1 MKSLKIISLVGVLIF
16 ISYIAYDNY
25 KLNKKL
31 SSFQQYIEYNAALS
45 SDNAMKLEMFLQAM
59 SSEFDSEVRRVAK
72 PIAREEAIKV
82 LKEFADNFKKLS
94 EE

>member
-1 MKSLKIISLVGVLIF
+1 MKSLKTISLVGVLIF
-16 ISYIAYDNY
+16 ISYIGYDNY

-31 SSFQQYIEYNAALS
+31 DSLQQAVEFNAALT
-45 SDNAMKLEMFLQAM
+45 SDNAMKLEMFLQSM
-59 SSEFDSEVRRVAK
+59 SNEFDDEVRRVAK

-82 LKEFADNFKKLS
+82 LEQFAENFKKLS